1 MFNAGWLASKL
12 AACGAPLIPVDV
24 QATLAELTAM
34 TCAAGVSSYGKN
46 SKSLIVCGGG
56 AFNAHLMARIQAH
69 LPGLAVISSEAC
81 GLPPMQ
87 VEAAA
92 FAWLASQAV
101 NRVTAS
107 LPKVTGAKG
116 ARILGAIYP
125 A

>member
-1 MFNAGWLASKL
+1 
-12 AACGAPLIPVDV
+12 
-24 QATLAELTAM
+24 M
-34 TCAAGVSSYGKN
+34 TCAAAVSRYGKS

-56 AFNAHLMARIQAH
+56 AFNTYLMERIQAQ
-69 LPGLAVISSEAC
+69 LPGLSVVSSQER

-92 FAWLASQAV
+92 FAWLAAKTV
-101 NRVTAS
+101 KRETAN